1 MVPTQ
6 SVIEVKAR
14 ELKALA
20 HPARLRI
27 LNRLKDGECC
37 ASEAMKCPRVSQPN
51 ASQHLK
57 ALKNAGLIV
66 GRREG
71 MKICYR
77 LAGDRIAKILNIL
90 LNGEVYMNHVTEIT
104 DGAFETE
111 VLKSEL
117 PVVVDFWAPW
127 CGPCRM
133 MSPVLEVAA
142 EKWAGQV
149 KFVKLNTD
157 QHAAV
162 AGRLGIMAIPTLI
175 VFARGAEK
183 DRMIGFVPP
192 AEFEAKIA
200 PLLEPAAPSVS

>member
-1 MVPTQ
+1 
-6 SVIEVKAR
+6 
-14 ELKALA
+14 
-20 HPARLRI
+20 
-27 LNRLKDGECC
+27 
-37 ASEAMKCPRVSQPN
+37 
-51 ASQHLK
+51 
-57 ALKNAGLIV
+57 
-66 GRREG
+66 
-71 MKICYR
+71 
-77 LAGDRIAKILNIL
+77 
-90 LNGEVYMNHVTEIT
+90 MNHVTEIT

-133 MSPVLEVAA
+133 MSPVLEDAA
-142 EKWAGQV
+142 EKWAGRV

-183 DRMIGFVPP
+183 DRLIGFVPRV
-192 AEFEAKIA
+192 EFEAKIA